1 MSIRN
6 NFTSFA
12 PNYHQMYSKGGFFM
26 TLYDGSKK
34 IHHWFPKVNHMVDDY
49 LDYNDTPD
57 TVIVENHHDLP
68 YIGDFPPKN
77 EDSKRHFY

>member
-1 MSIRN
+1 
-6 NFTSFA
+6 
-12 PNYHQMYSKGGFFM
+12 M

-57 TVIVENHHDLP
+57 TVIVGKSPRSSL
-68 YIGDFPPKN
+68 Y
-77 EDSKRHFY
+77 R